1 MAFLWGAVVMRAM
14 AVVACGF
21 ALVACSASTP
31 SLSFL
36 SPSPATE
43 ALRFES
49 EPPGAEVKTSLG
61 QNLSHA
67 M

>member
-1 MAFLWGAVVMRAM
+1 
-14 AVVACGF
+14 
-21 ALVACSASTP
+21 
-31 SLSFL
+31 
-36 SPSPATE
+36 
-43 ALRFES
+43 LRFES